1 MYAPVQPRMTCLNR
15 DRLASSLRARAAYI
29 IALGVLS
36 AACTDAPARPASAPA
51 PANVSSDRPGSSA
64 APKALT
70 MPPSGGRRIGAPHSD
85 NYQIK
90 PIEGSPESAR
100 NAERFVPSSGRA
112 PVRVVAAPTAK
123 PAEPP
128 ANGFLGKSEAA
139 TLDGLRSG
147 QLQSAEKGTSGRT
160 LAFKVSL
167 DSGVQGYYKPEQR
180 LAGASWAAEVAAF
193 YLDRA
198 LQIDRVPPVVS
209 KRLPWKELAPVAA
222 GDPRAKTVVVAKD
235 GSVRGAL
242 IAWLPEKLEPAQTP
256 SGWEDWIR
264 SEPLDAFAV
273 SPFQPAA
280 AYKRA
285 SAEQRRHRNGG
296 SASAVGTR
304 PAPTPAR
311 PELPAELSDLI
322 LFDYLTGNAERFAAD
337 NSNLLTL
344 GDQGPLIFLDNG
356 SAFAVAPAQRSL
368 VGAQLATV
376 SKFRRRTI
384 DALRALDIEA
394 LKATLAADPLGP
406 ILDAAAWRGLEAR
419 RTAVLDHVA
428 RQAKQFGDAVYAW

>member
-1 MYAPVQPRMTCLNR
+1 MTCLNR
-15 DRLASSLRARAAYI
+15 DRLASSLRARAAYLV
-29 IALGVLS
+29 ALGVFG
-36 AACTDAPARPASAPA
+36 AACTDAPPRPANAPA
-51 PANVSSDRPGSSA
+51 PAHVSADRPSSSA
-64 APKALT
+64 TPKALT
-70 MPPSGGRRIGAPHSD
+70 MPPSGGRRIGAPHAD
-85 NYQIK
+85 NYEIK
-90 PIEGSPESAR
+90 PIESSPESTR

-112 PVRVVAAPTAK
+112 PTPVAAVPTPK

-128 ANGFLGKSEAA
+128 ANGFLGKSETA

-160 LAFKVSL
+160 LAFKVTL

-180 LAGASWAAEVAAF
+180 LAGASWSAEVAAF

-209 KRLPWKELAPVAA
+209 KRLPWKELAPVAV
-222 GDPRAKTVVVAKD
+222 GDPRAKTVVVGKD
-235 GSVRGAL
+235 GTVRGAL

-264 SEPLDAFAV
+264 SEPLDPFAV

-285 SAEQRRHRNGG
+285 SAEQQKHRNGAT
-296 SASAVGTR
+296 ASAVGTR

-322 LFDYLTGNAERFAAD
+322 VFDYLTGNSERFAAD
-337 NSNLLTL
+337 NANLLTL
-344 GDQGPLIFLDNG
+344 GGSDKGPLIFLDNG
-356 SAFAVAPAQRSL
+356 SAFAGTPASGQHGL
-368 VGAQLATV
+368 VDVQLAAV
-376 SKFRRRTI
+376 SKFRRRTT
-384 DALRALDIEA
+384 DALRALDIDA
-394 LKATLAADPLGP
+394 LKATMAADPLGP

-419 RTAVLDHVA
+419 RKAVLDHVR
-428 RQAKQFGDAVYAW
+428 RQEKQFGDAVYAW